1 MSLVKYFLL
10 KFLCGCKIHIL
21 IAGGGGVFLVVVL
34 RFPVFLSL
42 PFIAGILWGTY
53 LLSLHFFS
61 RDYRLLNVTWTNISQ
76 LFTRGVGNYGLMIW
90 MFGSLF
96 VGAILIVLYVVAV
109 MMNVNP
115 VLLNGGVMIWLAIL
129 SVAWL
134 LINRNNFWKK
144 LND

>member
-1 MSLVKYFLL
+1 M
-10 KFLCGCKIHIL
+10 
-21 IAGGGGVFLVVVL
+21 
-34 RFPVFLSL
+34 
-42 PFIAGILWGTY
+42 
-53 LLSLHFFS
+53 
-61 RDYRLLNVTWTNISQ
+61 TWTNISQ